1 MLVTYDTA
9 TIRIVPMGSLTVSV
23 TQVPMWF
30 LTVSVTQVPDHDRGG
45 VQEGSGWAGPPHQ
58 PGGAEHSLL
67 PGQTR
72 VMATLTSG
80 QDACSALHT
89 QKVRPHV
96 MATLSSGQYA
106 CSALNTQKVRP
117 GSWFNFYLVSRVEWF
132 STFFFVFLKPIH
144 FCQSCIFCQVRF
156 QKIDKSA
163 ACLRFVLAAKF
174 LFQKI
179 TGNLKINIF
188 LKIYKNLP
196 YKSKNN
202 CQKNIWN

>member
-1 MLVTYDTA
+1 MLVTDDTA
-9 TIRIVPMGSLTVSV
+9 TIRIVPMGS
-23 TQVPMWF
+23 

-89 QKVRPHV
+89 QKVIPHV

-117 GSWFNFYLVSRVEWF
+117 GSW
-132 STFFFVFLKPIH
+132 
-144 FCQSCIFCQVRF
+144 
-156 QKIDKSA
+156 
-163 ACLRFVLAAKF
+163 
-174 LFQKI
+174 
-179 TGNLKINIF
+179 
-188 LKIYKNLP
+188 LP
-196 YKSKNN
+196 SHLDRM
-202 CQKNIWN
+202 QAPLSIPRR